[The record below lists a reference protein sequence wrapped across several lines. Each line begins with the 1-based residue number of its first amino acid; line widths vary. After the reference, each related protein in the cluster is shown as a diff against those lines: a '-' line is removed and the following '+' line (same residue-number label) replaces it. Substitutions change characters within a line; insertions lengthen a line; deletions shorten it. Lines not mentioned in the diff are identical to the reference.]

1 MSLRLK
7 KMAAF
12 AKGKTLDVGFAN
24 LPNPYLRGY
33 VVGVDLES
41 VPCPENYSGVVVGDM
56 TRVCFAPASFDTIL
70 AGEFIEHIEQPIQ
83 FLRDCRRLLRPGG
96 GGGGGRLY

>member
-56 TRVCFAPASFDTIL
+56 TRVCFAGGDSRMARTICS
-70 AGEFIEHIEQPIQ
+70 G
-83 FLRDCRRLLRPGG
+83 DCEAMCLPQL
-96 GGGGGRLY
+96 